1 MSEPTLN
8 QFVLSFDVD
17 WAPDCAIDF
26 VVDVLVEKQIK
37 ATWFVTHDSPG
48 IERLFQ
54 HNNIF
59 ELGIH
64 PNFLPNSTHGNS
76 IKEVLTH
83 IAQLVPNSKIMRTHC
98 LTQSTE
104 ILETSVSDFGIEID
118 ASLFL
123 MGMSNIQPHLLFLN
137 HDVKGLIRIPYFF
150 EDDFEMFSPAKSWKI
165 NDGKYHVSGLK
176 VFNFHP
182 MYIYLNS
189 DSMHKYRELK
199 NYAHLHSLDYK
210 ACEPFINRSIPGTK
224 DLFIQLCEYIVNEQ
238 RMSYTLSDIA
248 QLWGNKL

>member
-54 HNNIF
+54 HNDIF

-83 IAQLVPNSKIMRTHC
+83 ITQLVPNSKIMRTHC
-98 LTQSTE
+98 LSQSTE

-123 MGMSNIQPHLLFLN
+123 MGTSNIQPHLLYLN
-137 HDVKGLIRIPYFF
+137 HDVKGLIRIPYFLK
-150 EDDFEMFSPAKSWKI
+150 MTLKCLALRKA
-165 NDGKYHVSGLK
+165 GK
-176 VFNFHP
+176 
-182 MYIYLNS
+182 
-189 DSMHKYRELK
+189 
-199 NYAHLHSLDYK
+199 
-210 ACEPFINRSIPGTK
+210 
-224 DLFIQLCEYIVNEQ
+224 
-238 RMSYTLSDIA
+238 
-248 QLWGNKL
+248 